1 MRSTRGFF
9 IRCECHHA
17 LSPLPSITVHLQTR
31 TRRRSQYFLQLFWLY
46 RCDLIERCLFLQVL
60 EISMHAVKNK
70 QRRCSFSPQS
80 GDGSGERLLTLVH
93 SRHSL
98 TTHTSP
104 SSFHDNFGTL
114 LSTRHNTVGIKI
126 QKGPG

>member
-9 IRCECHHA
+9 IRCECHHD
-17 LSPLPSITVHLQTR
+17 LSPLPVITVERETR
-31 TRRRSQYFLQLFWLY
+31 TRSRRHYFLQLFWLY

-80 GDGSGERLLTLVH
+80 GDRSGEHLLTLLQTT
-93 SRHSL
+93 HSL

-114 LSTRHNTVGIKI
+114 LSTRHNTV
-126 QKGPG
+126 